1 MQWYRTSLLVA
12 SVLVPCFATAQQQRD
27 DGGNARLQA
36 MVQQLTA
43 EKTRLEADNGKLKT
57 DLDKANAELKTLRD
71 AQAGLERRLGQSEA
85 SLSQA
90 STANTR
96 SSAAIEQLR
105 AREQE
110 IVAEYRKLAEVLR
123 TTELERNELRTMLA
137 SRESALHQCVTANQ
151 KMFETG
157 IEVLDRYE
165 EKGCFSAMRENE
177 PFTQNRRVRLQNL
190 VDEYRWALEDQ
201 KLPEQAVP
209 AGATT
214 EQPLPAGTTTDGT

>member
-1 MQWYRTSLLVA
+1 MRT
-12 SVLVPCFATAQQQRD
+12 CFKIVIAACAVMLAGTAAAQQQRD
-27 DGGNARLQA
+27 DGGSARLQA

-57 DLDKANAELKTLRD
+57 DLDKANAELKSVRET
-71 AQAGLERRLGQSEA
+71 QAGLERRLGQSEA

-96 SSAAIEQLR
+96 SSAALEQQRARTEELIAEFRKTIETLR
-105 AREQE
+105 A
-110 IVAEYRKLAEVLR
+110 
-123 TTELERNELRTMLA
+123 TELERNELRTMLA
-137 SRESALHQCVTANQ
+137 SRESALNQCATANQ

-157 IEVLDRYE
+157 NEVLDRYE

-177 PFTQNRRVRLQNL
+177 PFTQNRRVRLENL

-201 KLPEQAVP
+201 KLQEQASPLTATPP
-209 AGATT
+209 AA
-214 EQPLPAGTTTDGT
+214 TDGT